1 MNTIIVRN
9 NPLLSVIKSSIL
21 LLFVLI
27 NLASY
32 AHEHIDSDFTYEYEV
47 LWKEKGI
54 KTILNEKQS
63 KYKFTQKEMNAFVFS
78 NRMLF
83 YDLQSKFW
91 KNVGLKDS
99 MAFNKTIANQM
110 LSNINIEVT
119 SRMEDFYA
127 SKTQNSELYNDIITG
142 WESYSAPPIPPM
154 PPTPPS
160 PPTICENVGFE
171 DTFIHWQAWLGDAC
185 MFDVDFS
192 CNNFTSMDYTTLSGL
207 GHLELITSTGY
218 DPNVGGTNLPT
229 LCPTG
234 GGKSLRLENTVNGG
248 HTAKISYT
256 FTVDA
261 DKPVYIYKYALVL
274 EEPLNGHHDDEKPY
288 FLVTFYD
295 NTADEEIECGRFK
308 VIADANNKE
317 FSSSKFMKVESNPTV
332 RFTDWQSSAVD
343 LIERVGH
350 EITVTFVVSDC
361 ALKGHYGYVYLDGDC
376 TKDEI
381 TIGECQEDGSRE
393 ISVDGIFD
401 DYIWDA
407 KKIVSNNSGK
417 KISVKSGGN
426 VMIMRVNSNNS
437 CNSREIFS
445 IENCEQPSITSC
457 GIVINDYN
465 IGICDE
471 NNNLFNLELEF
482 SLSDIPEHGVIKIQ
496 DGKIE
501 HFIFLPQTNPIN
513 FTLYNLYADGLE
525 HHIIIS
531 VYADNYM
538 SDLASI
544 CRDTLI
550 IEAPE
555 PCFFPVLTGSC
566 VDCIGSFAPIPGE
579 KYVLSAWVKE
589 DAAPADIQTY
599 VNAYIE
605 VLFTGS
611 GPNPSAVYASGKI
624 IDGWQRIYLEFTI
637 PNDADLITIR
647 LATGSGT
654 AFFDDIRIYPIN
666 ASMKSYVYDPVSLKL
681 VAELDENNY
690 ATFYEYDQEGT
701 LIRTKKETERGVVT
715 ITENRQSNPKK

>member
-1 MNTIIVRN
+1 M
-9 NPLLSVIKSSIL
+9 
-21 LLFVLI
+21 LFLFS
-27 NLASY
+27 NSLGFAHDH
-32 AHEHIDSDFTYEYEV
+32 HEHDVIYEYEK

-54 KTILNEKQS
+54 KTLLTENQN
-63 KYKFTQKEMNAFVFS
+63 KYEFTQKEMNAFVFS
-78 NRMLF
+78 NRSLF
-83 YDLQSKFW
+83 YELQTKFW
-91 KNVGLKDS
+91 KNVSIKDT
-99 MAFNKTIANQM
+99 MLFNKTIADQM

-119 SRMEDFYA
+119 SKIETFYE
-127 SKTQNSELYNDIITG
+127 SKNQKTELYKEIILG

-154 PPTPPS
+154 PPSPPS
-160 PPTICENVGFE
+160 SPPICENVGFE

-192 CNNFTSMDYTTLSGL
+192 CNNFTSMDYTTISGL
-207 GHLELITSTGY
+207 GHVELITSLGY

-248 HTAKISYT
+248 HTSKISYT

-288 FLVTFYD
+288 FMVTFYD
-295 NTADEEIECGRFK
+295 NTEDEEIECGRFK

-332 RFTDWQSSAVD
+332 RFTDWQNSAID

-381 TIGECQEDGSRE
+381 TIGECLEDGSRE
-393 ISVDGIFD
+393 ITVDGVFD
-401 DYIWDA
+401 NYLWGGSGILGPSEGTIVKV
-407 KKIVSNNSGK
+407 KKHGNISLFSSNSY
-417 KISVKSGGN
+417 
-426 VMIMRVNSNNS
+426 NS
-437 CNSREIFS
+437 CLSTLFIHIDSCPLEE
-445 IENCEQPSITSC
+445 ENNC
-457 GIVINDYN
+457 GIEISDHS
-465 IGICDE
+465 IGTCNE
-471 NNNLFNLELEF
+471 NSNLFNLQIEF
-482 SLSDIPEHGVIKIQ
+482 SLSDIPETGVVKIQ

-501 HFIFLPQTNPIN
+501 HFIFLPQLNPIN

-525 HHIIIS
+525 HNIIIS
-531 VYADNYM
+531 VYPDNYM

-544 CRDTLI
+544 CRDTLV
-550 IEAPE
+550 IEAPT
-555 PCFFPVLTGSC
+555 PCFFPVLTGNC
-566 VDCIGSFAPIPGE
+566 EDCIGSFAPIPGE

-589 DAAPADIQTY
+589 DASPADIQSY

-605 VLFTGS
+605 ILFTGA

-637 PNDADLITIR
+637 PSDADLITIK

-654 AFFDDIRIYPIN
+654 AFFDDIRIYPLN
-666 ASMKSYVYDPVSLKL
+666 ASIKSYVYDPISLKL